1 MLADWQSAIAKF
13 RQVVPVARLQAQAEQ
28 AEQAAAQSQQS
39 APKTAA

>member
-1 MLADWQSAIAKF
+1 MLADWPSAIAKF

-28 AEQAAAQSQQS
+28 PAAAAQES